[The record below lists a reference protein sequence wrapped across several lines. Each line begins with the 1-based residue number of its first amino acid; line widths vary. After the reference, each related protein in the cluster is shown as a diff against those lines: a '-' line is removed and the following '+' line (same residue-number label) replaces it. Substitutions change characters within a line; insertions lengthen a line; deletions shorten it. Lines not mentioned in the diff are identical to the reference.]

1 MNALNVVLAIL
12 SVWFFLR
19 ALATYGHYAFEHR
32 HSMVRLLISIAFAVA
47 LGQRLGGWL

>member
-19 ALATYGHYAFEHR
+19 ALATYGHYHFEHR
-32 HSMVRLLISIAFAVA
+32 QSMIRLLLSIALAVA